1 MPYVVPTQYECLS
14 EADVHLRKANT
25 VHEKMRNIA
34 NCVSS
39 FLETKFNVVNLSIW
53 LYSEAIGNL

>member
-1 MPYVVPTQYECLS
+1 MLFQHSMSISQKLMSIY
-14 EADVHLRKANT
+14 ANT

-53 LYSEAIGNL
+53 LYSKAIGNL